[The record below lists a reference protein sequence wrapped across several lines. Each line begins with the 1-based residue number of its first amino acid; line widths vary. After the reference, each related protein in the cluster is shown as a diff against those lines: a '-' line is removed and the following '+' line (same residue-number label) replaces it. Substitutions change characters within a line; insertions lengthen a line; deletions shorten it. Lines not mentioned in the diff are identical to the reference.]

1 MVFYNYEKAGGNVQA
16 WWRRHGQKVT
26 NMAQRACRAPSHGNS
41 AKQKTEQ
48 TTGSAGY
55 MTRNTRATV
64 QISIVHIMN
73 ATSKSLMRTFL
84 GEKITQRIIA
94 SPERLTLYNLE

>member
-26 NMAQRACRAPSHGNS
+26 NTAQRVCRAPLHGNS

-64 QISIVHIMN
+64 RISIVNIVNSM
-73 ATSKSLMRTFL
+73 SKSLMRTFL
-84 GEKITQRIIA
+84 EEKISQKITA
-94 SPERLTLYNLE
+94 SREVDTV

>member
-1 MVFYNYEKAGGNVQA
+1 MVFYKYEKASGNVQA

-26 NMAQRACRAPSHGNS
+26 NTAQRVCRSPLHGNR

-55 MTRNTRATV
+55 MTKNTRATV
-64 QISIVHIMN
+64 RISIVHIMN
-73 ATSKSLMRTFL
+73 AMSKSLMRLFW
-84 GEKITQRIIA
+84 EKK
-94 SPERLTLYNLE
+94 NLRE